1 MAGPSLQS
9 CRYQTPS
16 QRSRPSNLSTN
27 TAALM
32 LSTRKVDWKHMGI
45 GLPSHASALD
55 PCCQS
60 GQAAK
65 HNQLPLKLRV
75 Y

>member
-1 MAGPSLQS
+1 MKSEPNISGSMMEEWGGLKGEK
-9 CRYQTPS
+9 RDGVEG
-16 QRSRPSNLSTN
+16 
-27 TAALM
+27 
-32 LSTRKVDWKHMGI
+32 KVDWKHMGI